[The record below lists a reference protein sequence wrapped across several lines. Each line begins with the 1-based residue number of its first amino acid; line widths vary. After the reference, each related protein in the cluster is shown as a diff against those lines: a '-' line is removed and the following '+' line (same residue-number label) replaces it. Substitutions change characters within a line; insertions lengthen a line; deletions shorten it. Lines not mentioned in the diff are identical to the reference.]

1 MLISHLRSLLKETGL
16 SPEQLGRRI
25 QLSGMTLRR
34 LLKQPDAAKL
44 PEGYDPLVRQG
55 VYGLIIEGLLKP
67 EAEVAKLVVSASPS
81 QSFEAAIHALGFRP
95 DEMVLGGSYP
105 DQVLI
110 GLSEIGASPQR
121 QEEVRGGRKVLARFR
136 DLGSDWA
143 QRVGTLRRVVASRKL
158 TQMEKLSA
166 YGALFYLITVFDL
179 IPDTIPVFG
188 VLDDF
193 AILGI
198 VAAYYVRKFPQLFD
212 VNVNAGP

>member
-1 MLISHLRSLLKETGL
+1 MQISHVRSLLKDTGL
-16 SPEQLGRRI
+16 SPEQLGQRL

-34 LLKQPDAAKL
+34 LLKKPDGDEL
-44 PEGYDPLVRQG
+44 PPNIVTRVRQG

-67 EAEVAKLVVSASPS
+67 ESEVAKMVVSESPS
-81 QSFEAAIHALGFRP
+81 QSFEAAIHALGFRR
-95 DEMVLGGSYP
+95 DAMALGGSYP

-121 QEEVRGGRKVLARFR
+121 QEEVRGGRKALARFR
-136 DLGSDWA
+136 SLGSEWA
-143 QRVGTLRRVVASRKL
+143 QRVGTLGRVVASRKL

-198 VAAYYVRKFPQLFD
+198 VAAYYVRKFPELFG